1 MPYFELI
8 EEARAKKL
16 QPSVATTWAAVLAFA
31 QDKGLFQHI
40 AKRTAA
46 RFTSSTTK
54 GLSGVVEKSPAH
66 ID

>member
-31 QDKGLFQHI
+31 QDKGL
-40 AKRTAA
+40 
-46 RFTSSTTK
+46 
-54 GLSGVVEKSPAH
+54 L
-66 ID
+66 